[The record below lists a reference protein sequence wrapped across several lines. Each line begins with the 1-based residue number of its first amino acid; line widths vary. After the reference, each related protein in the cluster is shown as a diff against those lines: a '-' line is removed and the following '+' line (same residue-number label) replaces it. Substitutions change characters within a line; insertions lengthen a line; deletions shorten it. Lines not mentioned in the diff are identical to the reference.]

1 VPLATK
7 KNQTKKA
14 VPALDV
20 RPAPEIL
27 PEELPPRIKVSA
39 VVFSYNNAAGLRRC
53 LEALE
58 RSKDRET
65 LEVLVVDAGSQD
77 DSPTLDTEFS
87 GITILRLPR
96 YFGRTKAF
104 NIGSRTAVGELLL
117 FLTSEVEVLP
127 NTIPALAGRLEND
140 SDVAAVCPLLLD
152 SESRPVNQ
160 AWRLPSPA
168 TGAQPALVE
177 IDPTADSV
185 SVEYAAFQALM
196 VSKYFFRGINY
207 LDERYG
213 DAFSDA
219 ELSFQ
224 IRRSGKKL
232 QVLPGITALF
242 TGAAV
247 RRTAAA
253 DAVVEAD
260 RVHGAAVFF
269 GKHYGFFS
277 GLGFRLKAIL
287 GALFTF
293 RFRLFF
299 NLVSGQKIDG
309 SQTVA
314 L

>member
-1 VPLATK
+1 MPLATK

-20 RPAPEIL
+20 RPAPEVQQ
-27 PEELPPRIKVSA
+27 EELPPQIKVSA

-65 LEVLVVDAGSQD
+65 LEILVVDAGSQD
-77 DSPTLDTEFS
+77 DSPTLDSEFARV
-87 GITILRLPR
+87 TILRLPR

-127 NTIPALAGRLEND
+127 NTIPSLAGRLESD

-152 SESRPVNQ
+152 SESRPVDQ

-168 TGAQPALVE
+168 TGTRPALMEV
-177 IDPTADSV
+177 DPTGESV
-185 SVEYAAFQALM
+185 PVEYAGFQALL

-224 IRRSGKKL
+224 IRRAGKKL
-232 QVLPGITALF
+232 LVLPGVTALY
-242 TGAAV
+242 TAAEV
-247 RRTAAA
+247 RRSAAA
-253 DAVVEAD
+253 EAVVEAD

-277 GLGFRLKAIL
+277 GVGFRVKAVL
-287 GALFTF
+287 GALFTG
-293 RFRLFF
+293 RFRLFGG
-299 NLVSGQKIDG
+299 LVSGQKIDG
-309 SQTVA
+309 SQNVV